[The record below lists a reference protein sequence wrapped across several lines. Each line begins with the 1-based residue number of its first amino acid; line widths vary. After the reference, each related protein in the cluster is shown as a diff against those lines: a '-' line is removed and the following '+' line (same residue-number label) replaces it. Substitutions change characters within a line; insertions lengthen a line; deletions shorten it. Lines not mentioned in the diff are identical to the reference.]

1 MYHASLHN
9 TCGISKVGDLVSKDN
24 IFPGSEKVLK
34 AKLSRYFLLIGVI
47 SAIPDEWRSTIKGKS
62 VHVDPLPFIENSFR
76 VPIRGEMLELSSV
89 SSKTLY
95 REFRSRKVISPTA
108 QTKFKE
114 EYPNLSFDWKEIY
127 CLAKKVVDDLRVR
140 QLKPLLVN

>member
-62 VHVDPLPFIENSFR
+62 VHVDLHPFIENSFR
-76 VPIRGEMLELSSV
+76 VSIRG
-89 SSKTLY
+89 
-95 REFRSRKVISPTA
+95 
-108 QTKFKE
+108 
-114 EYPNLSFDWKEIY
+114 
-127 CLAKKVVDDLRVR
+127 
-140 QLKPLLVN
+140 